1 MSGCYLIHTYS
12 SDAVT
17 HGILKSFFAFTN
29 VLMPLPSSE
38 HVAQSRPRLSGKHGM
53 HSPNSL
59 TIRTYIRLYVCISV

>member
-1 MSGCYLIHTYS
+1 MSGFYLIHTYS

-38 HVAQSRPRLSGKHGM
+38 PVAQSRPRLSGKHGM
-53 HSPNSL
+53 HVCMYVYL
-59 TIRTYIRLYVCISV
+59 CDVCINLCM